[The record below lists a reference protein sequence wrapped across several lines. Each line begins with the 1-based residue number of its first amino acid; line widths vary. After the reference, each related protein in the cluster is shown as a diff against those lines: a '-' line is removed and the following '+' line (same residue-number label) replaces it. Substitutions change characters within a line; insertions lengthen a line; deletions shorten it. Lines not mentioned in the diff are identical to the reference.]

1 MKHLSLVLLS
11 FVVILGSCASEPTNV
26 PQFTKEHAGLFGT
39 WEEKDSIKNTTWV
52 FDRYEVKWNGFS
64 HFYKVSGDSLIIS
77 GIVYRIMDQSE
88 KKIKLMTL
96 NGKPCLLNRKE

>member
-1 MKHLSLVLLS
+1 MKRLSLVLLGLV
-11 FVVILGSCASEPTNV
+11 FIYGSCQSTENERNPISE
-26 PQFTKEHAGLFGT
+26 EHAALFGT

-64 HFYKVSGDSLIIS
+64 HYYKVSGDSLIIS
-77 GIVYRIMDQSE
+77 GIVYRITDLSE
-88 KKIKLMTL
+88 KNIKLMTL